1 MIEIKMQNIC
11 VECVMCAIC
20 SWMRANN
27 RFQDAAPLNGA
38 CRCNRQKFRIS
49 KPQKLTRPG
58 RELMRAALC
67 LSSIKNMILMH

>member
-27 RFQDAAPLNGA
+27 RFQDAAPPKWCMRVQQAKIQNF
-38 CRCNRQKFRIS
+38 KTS
-49 KPQKLTRPG
+49 KTHQTR
-58 RELMRAALC
+58 ERANASGFPL
-67 LSSIKNMILMH
+67 IQH